1 MPKKSD
7 TVDDRLI
14 ELLEQDGR
22 MPLKALAAEVGLS
35 TSAVQER
42 IAGLK
47 ADGDI
52 LGFTIRRPDRQH
64 LTRAFIHVTTSVP
77 NCARLA
83 PGIAAMPGVTSIDSI
98 SGKTDMIVSVET
110 DSPARLQE
118 IRDRIAEMEQ
128 VVEVECKVSMMR
140 RYYRR

>member
-42 IAGLK
+42 IARLK
-47 ADGDI
+47 ADGHI

-83 PGIAAMPGVTSIDSI
+83 PDIAAMPGVTSIDSI
-98 SGKTDMIVSVET
+98 SGKPDMIVSVET
-110 DSPARLQE
+110 DNPARLQE
-118 IRDRIAEMEQ
+118 IRDRSAEMEQ
-128 VVEVECKVSMMR
+128 VVEVECKVSIMR
-140 RYYRR
+140 RYHRR